1 MEHQLVIDY
10 REGRYEVRCTCGE
23 WESEP
28 IPARVQGLRE
38 IYARLHDAHSRHVA
52 AAARRPGRLAPGQTG
67 GGFADPLSS
76 TVSSPC

>member
-10 REGRYEVRCTCGE
+10 RAGKYEVRCACGQ
-23 WESEP
+23 WESGP

-38 IYARLHDAHSRHVA
+38 IYARVHDDHGRHVA
-52 AAARRPGRLAPGQTG
+52 TAAPRAGNLTPGQTG
-67 GGFADPLSS
+67 GGYADPFPP

>member
-10 REGRYEVRCTCGE
+10 REGKYEVHCTCGQ

-38 IYARLHDAHSRHVA
+38 IYARIHDDHSSHVA
-52 AAARRPGRLAPGQTG
+52 AAVARAAKLTPGQAG
-67 GGFADPLSS
+67 GGFADPFSPA
-76 TVSSPC
+76 VSSPC